1 VEAIVTKDLTKKFGT
16 VTAVDG
22 LDLMIPQGTV
32 FGFLGPNGA
41 GKTTT
46 LKMLLGFTKPTRG
59 EAWIM
64 GEAVGSGDYRRN
76 VGYLPDVPTF
86 YSWMR
91 AQEFLTFSGELVGM
105 QGSSLRHRVE
115 ELLEI
120 VGLADVKTA
129 IGGFSRGMKQRLG
142 LAQALINNPKVI
154 LLDEPTSA
162 LDPIGRKE
170 MLELIRSFPEETTVV
185 LSTHILADV
194 ERICDQVAILDRGK
208 LLVHEPMVSLKD
220 RYVDSIITFRVSEE
234 PTQLLQELTAAEWV
248 QDVTVDGHQFRLTA
262 KDPVQAQHAI
272 PSMISALGLGLEDFH
287 MKEATL
293 EDIFVRLVKNNG
305 H

>member
-1 VEAIVTKDLTKKFGT
+1 MEAIVTKDLTKKFGT

-22 LDLMIPQGTV
+22 LDLVIPQGTV

-105 QGSSLRHRVE
+105 QGSSLRHRVQD
-115 ELLEI
+115 LL
-120 VGLADVKTA
+120 
-129 IGGFSRGMKQRLG
+129 
-142 LAQALINNPKVI
+142 
-154 LLDEPTSA
+154 
-162 LDPIGRKE
+162 
-170 MLELIRSFPEETTVV
+170 
-185 LSTHILADV
+185 
-194 ERICDQVAILDRGK
+194 
-208 LLVHEPMVSLKD
+208 
-220 RYVDSIITFRVSEE
+220 
-234 PTQLLQELTAAEWV
+234 
-248 QDVTVDGHQFRLTA
+248 
-262 KDPVQAQHAI
+262 
-272 PSMISALGLGLEDFH
+272 
-287 MKEATL
+287 
-293 EDIFVRLVKNNG
+293 
-305 H
+305 